1 MQSIGVDLEPPVKK
15 GLLKMHSSRPT
26 LHGLEM
32 HLVQMHKMVAEFDP
46 TAIVVDP
53 ISNFIDTSS
62 AIEAQS
68 MLLRLVDFLKSRGTT
83 ALFTHLT
90 SGRSALEATDIG
102 VSSLIDTWLLLRDI
116 ELGTARTKGLY
127 VLKSRGMPHSHEIR
141 EFVLTANGIQLKQ
154 VAGNAGKARKK
165 Q

>member
-1 MQSIGVDLEPPVKK
+1 
-15 GLLKMHSSRPT
+15 
-26 LHGLEM
+26 
-32 HLVQMHKMVAEFDP
+32 
-46 TAIVVDP
+46 
-53 ISNFIDTSS
+53 
-62 AIEAQS
+62 
-68 MLLRLVDFLKSRGTT
+68 VDFLKSRGTT